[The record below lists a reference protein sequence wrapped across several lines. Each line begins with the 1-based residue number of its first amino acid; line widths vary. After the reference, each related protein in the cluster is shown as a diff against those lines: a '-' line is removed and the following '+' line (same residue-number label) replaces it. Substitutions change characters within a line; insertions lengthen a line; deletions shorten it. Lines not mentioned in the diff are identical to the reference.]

1 MWLSPNNSKYKCAI
15 FCILQIVVSKNEEYC
30 LHFTNVE
37 PWGSVPIDIV
47 LSLFI
52 IVQNYKYEWKY
63 RMSSKG
69 KTSFAV
75 MRMVKVIVIVIVILQ
90 NKILL

>member
-69 KTSFAV
+69 KTSCGNENG
-75 MRMVKVIVIVIVILQ
+75 KSNSNSNSNIIE
-90 NKILL
+90 